1 MKCLPSPRSQGLL
14 SNLPYEAEEPLLE
27 PSEACATC
35 FSRFPACSPIARS
48 HLMPWRCDI
57 CWSSRLWIASTSNV
71 GVYLPCS
78 CIRKASPCKQ
88 SHVGLIKKNV
98 YRITFQPRWISVG
111 KASVLV
117 NLDCQFGTKIHPGN
131 PLGCVYKGVSR
142 KTEPRRKDLPWKW
155 IAPFHGLWL
164 DGTKMRNWVE
174 HQHSPLSASWL

>member
-14 SNLPYEAEEPLLE
+14 SNFPYEAEEPLLE

-57 CWSSRLWIASTSNV
+57 CWSSHLWIASTSNI

-88 SHVGLIKKNV
+88 SHVDLINKTFTESLFSQDGLAWAKLQCWLILIANLG
-98 YRITFQPRWISVG
+98 PRFTRETH
-111 KASVLV
+111 L
-117 NLDCQFGTKIHPGN
+117 
-131 PLGCVYKGVSR
+131 GVSTR
-142 KTEPRRKDLPWKW
+142 VCLERLNPGGKICPES
-155 IAPFHGLWL
+155 G
-164 DGTKMRNWVE
+164 
-174 HQHSPLSASWL
+174 